1 MIRVLAVAAA
11 ALGVLVFTTSASAV
25 PEMALHGKVVV
36 GKDGNGEGRVT
47 SNPDG
52 IDCGSQCSY
61 SFISND
67 DPKNYKP
74 VTLKATASPGS
85 AFDGWNLCGG
95 DTCTIDPIEPGRTYE
110 VNATFVR
117 VRPSRFPLAV
127 TVSGSGKVLSQP
139 GGIDCGATCTA
150 QFATDSTVTLT
161 AAPTPGWS
169 FSGWTGACMGTGSCR
184 VTMGDPRAVTAT
196 FAPPDTVY
204 AVAVAAA
211 GGTVT
216 SDVPGIVCGEACV
229 ASFGAGVPVTLTAS
243 GPVTWGGACTGS
255 GACVVPVTRARSVT
269 ATIGGVQPTQRP
281 LAVSVTGK
289 GSIVSSPAVIS
300 CGTTCGALVPT
311 GARITLQAIPAE
323 GWILAGWS
331 GACRGVA
338 ASCTVVA
345 RGAPA
350 AVASFVEAGTLFS
363 VAVTK
368 VGQGLVRSRPRGIYC
383 GRACSRS
390 FSAGS
395 RMRIEAI
402 PGEKWVFARWTG
414 ACKGKKPVCTLGLDG
429 AKSASATFGRVAD
442 PTPPRVTALASKG
455 ERGEVVQ
462 LRYRVVEAGGQSRE
476 TAAIYRGRRR
486 LAAIAGRPHEVDP
499 EALFYFLPWRST
511 ARGKLRFC
519 VTSTDAAGNRSQ
531 ASCAPLHIT

>member
-1 MIRVLAVAAA
+1 
-11 ALGVLVFTTSASAV
+11 
-25 PEMALHGKVVV
+25 
-36 GKDGNGEGRVT
+36 
-47 SNPDG
+47 
-52 IDCGSQCSY
+52 
-61 SFISND
+61 
-67 DPKNYKP
+67 
-74 VTLKATASPGS
+74 
-85 AFDGWNLCGG
+85 
-95 DTCTIDPIEPGRTYE
+95 
-110 VNATFVR
+110 
-117 VRPSRFPLAV
+117 
-127 TVSGSGKVLSQP
+127 
-139 GGIDCGATCTA
+139 
-150 QFATDSTVTLT
+150 
-161 AAPTPGWS
+161 
-169 FSGWTGACMGTGSCR
+169 
-184 VTMGDPRAVTAT
+184 MGDPRAVTAT

-211 GGTVT
+211 GGTVR

-255 GACVVPVTRARSVT
+255 GPCVVPVTRARSVT

-289 GSIVSSPAVIS
+289 GSIVSSPAGIS
-300 CGTTCGALVPT
+300 CGTACGALVPT
-311 GARITLQAIPAE
+311 GARITLQATPAE
-323 GWILAGWS
+323 GWIFAGWS
-331 GACRGVA
+331 GVCRGVA

-345 RGAPA
+345 RGAAA

-390 FSAGS
+390 FFAGS
-395 RMRIEAI
+395 TMTIEAI
-402 PGEKWVFARWTG
+402 PDETWVFVRWTG

-455 ERGEVVQ
+455 ERGEIVQ

-476 TAAIYRGRRR
+476 TAAIFRGKRR
-486 LAAIAGRPHEVDP
+486 LAAVTGRPHEVDP

>member
-1 MIRVLAVAAA
+1 MIRVLVAAAA
-11 ALGVLVFTTSASAV
+11 ALGLLVLTTSASAV

-52 IDCGSQCSY
+52 IDCGSQCSF

-95 DTCTIDPIEPGRTYE
+95 DTCTIDPIERGKTYE

-117 VRPSRFPLAV
+117 VRPSQFPLAV

-161 AAPTPGWS
+161 ATPTPGWS
-169 FSGWTGACMGTGSCR
+169 FSGWAGACTGTGPCA
-184 VTMGDPRAVTAT
+184 VAMGDPRTVTVT
-196 FAPPDTVY
+196 FAPPNTVY
-204 AVAVAAA
+204 AVAVAAG

-216 SDVPGIVCGEACV
+216 SDVPGIACGAACV
-229 ASFGAGVPVTLTAS
+229 ASFGAGVDVTLTPS
-243 GPVTWGGACTGS
+243 GPVAWGGACSGS
-255 GACVVPVTRARSVT
+255 GACVVPMTRARSVT
-269 ATIGGVQPTQRP
+269 AAIGGVQPSQRP

-289 GSIVSSPAVIS
+289 GSIVSAVGIS
-300 CGTTCGALVPT
+300 CGTACGALVPVGSRT
-311 GARITLQAIPAE
+311 TLSAVPAE

-331 GACRGVA
+331 GSCNGVA
-338 ASCTVVA
+338 ASCVVVG
-345 RGAPA
+345 RGAMA
-350 AVASFVEAGTLFS
+350 TAASFVEAGTLFP

-368 VGQGLVRSRPRGIYC
+368 VGQGTVRSRPTGIDC
-383 GRACSRS
+383 GRTCSRS
-390 FSAGS
+390 FLAGS
-395 RMRIEAI
+395 TMTIEAI
-402 PGEKWVFARWTG
+402 PKKKWTFVRWTG

-455 ERGEVVQ
+455 ERGEIAQ
-462 LRYRVVEAGGQSRE
+462 LRYRVVEAAGRSRE
-476 TAAIYRGRRR
+476 TAAIFRGQRR
-486 LAAIAGRPHEVDP
+486 LAAITGRPHEVDP